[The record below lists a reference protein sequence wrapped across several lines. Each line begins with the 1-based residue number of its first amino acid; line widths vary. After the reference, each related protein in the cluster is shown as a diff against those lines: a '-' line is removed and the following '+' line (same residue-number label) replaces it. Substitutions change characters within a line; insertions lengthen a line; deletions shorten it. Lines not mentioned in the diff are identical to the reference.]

1 MRENVG
7 KVGKLL
13 ANGRGKEKNED
24 DREWPRGL
32 HPAQGSYAAA
42 QDIPTR

>member
-7 KVGKLL
+7 EVGKLL

-24 DREWPRGL
+24 EGEARVRRRRIKKKL
-32 HPAQGSYAAA
+32 F
-42 QDIPTR
+42 I